1 MGQRNLLASATMDQ
15 DFQGKL
21 AYCWQFF
28 FWISIAQWSVEEDNT
43 VRSKVAKGKGKKPA
57 AKMEKPRSETT
68 NRQTAFKITICIKAC
83 TCINKKKHRFSH
95 YVWPILIWRRLLCS
109 KCGRPAWSYTSIN
122 RFHKGFFFSLQNGTI
137 SFFFGPVF
145 FSLFFS
151 LLLRTKKSLRN
162 LIYAQMIVFC
172 RWWM

>member
-57 AKMEKPRSETT
+57 AKMEKPRNETT
-68 NRQTAFKITICIKAC
+68 NRQTAFKITICIKAG

-109 KCGRPAWSYTSIN
+109 KCGRPAWSYTSMN
-122 RFHKGFFFSLQNGTI
+122 RFHKGFFFLTEWYYFFLLWAC
-137 SFFFGPVF
+137 FFF
-145 FSLFFS
+145 LFFS
-151 LLLRTKKSLRN
+151 LLLRTKKSLWN